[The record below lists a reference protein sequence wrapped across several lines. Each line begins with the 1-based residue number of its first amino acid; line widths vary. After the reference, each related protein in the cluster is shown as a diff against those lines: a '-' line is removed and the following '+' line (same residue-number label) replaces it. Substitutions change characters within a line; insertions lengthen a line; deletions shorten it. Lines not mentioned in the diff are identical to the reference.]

1 MSQYYELY
9 RSSTLGLALT
19 DSLDELIQSGQINPQ
34 LAMRVLM
41 QFDKSMTEGLASQVR
56 ARATFKGHLQTYR
69 FCDDVW
75 TFIIEGPSFRFEQDV
90 VLVDKVKV
98 VACNAKKPGEI

>member
-41 QFDKSMTEGLASQVR
+41 QVSLSYSKNMNILLNSL
-56 ARATFKGHLQTYR
+56 L
-69 FCDDVW
+69 
-75 TFIIEGPSFRFEQDV
+75 
-90 VLVDKVKV
+90 
-98 VACNAKKPGEI
+98 